1 MAIVSEAPLEG
12 DSYEIVHAC
21 VDVVTGMFLRYGQ
34 LLDHLKSGVFGGFV
48 VYRKN
53 RLASCDVIASCA
65 FRRAHWL
72 GPCGPWRVY
81 GSPVS
86 SHTYRNN
93 L

>member
-1 MAIVSEAPLEG
+1 MFRTIMEQLETDPVPLG
-12 DSYEIVHAC
+12 ASHIPSHI
-21 VDVVTGMFLRYGQ
+21 
-34 LLDHLKSGVFGGFV
+34 HLKSGVFWGFV

-53 RLASCDVIASCA
+53 RLASCDVIAPCA

-81 GSPVS
+81 GPPVS